1 MTDDLPDEARLIEL
15 LMLWWRHESQW
26 SPVQGYPVEC
36 PSTAGYRASRQY
48 DDANS
53 AQETDARGKLAASV
67 GHAVQAIE
75 EPYRSCLY
83 MLARNR
89 ATGVSVWRSPRVP
102 VDATERAR
110 MVARALDMLGVLL

>member
-1 MTDDLPDEARLIEL
+1 MMRDDPDGHLIDL
-15 LMLWWRHESQW
+15 LALWWKVESQYN
-26 SPVQGYPVEC
+26 PVAGYPQEC

-110 MVARALDMLGVLL
+110 MVARALDMLGVLI